1 MKARLSPRP
10 IPTTNEGFGSRMSRQ
25 IELRADL
32 WWDWHR
38 TQVILKVATSSVRE
52 EGSGFLSQILAD
64 VGMEGMLW
72 GEVLMAS
79 QDRRMDQKTAVGHRV

>member
-1 MKARLSPRP
+1 MRCPSSPVPAPTYPHPFIQPRSPAGEAGRP
-10 IPTTNEGFGSRMSRQ
+10 RRS
-25 IELRADL
+25 
-32 WWDWHR
+32 
-38 TQVILKVATSSVRE
+38 
-52 EGSGFLSQILAD
+52 ILAD

>member
-1 MKARLSPRP
+1 
-10 IPTTNEGFGSRMSRQ
+10 MSRQ